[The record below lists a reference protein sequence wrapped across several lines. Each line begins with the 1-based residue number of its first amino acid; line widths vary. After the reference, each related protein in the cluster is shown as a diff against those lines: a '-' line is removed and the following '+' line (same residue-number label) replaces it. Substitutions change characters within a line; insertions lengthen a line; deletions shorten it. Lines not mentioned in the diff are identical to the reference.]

1 MIAANEAYGV
11 GNEDVFIGLSALSF
25 DMSVYD
31 MFGCFD
37 VGGTLVMVP
46 DVHGIEHIAEL
57 VENHGVTV
65 WQTVPSLM
73 QMYMTIRKEGQGS
86 SLRHILLGGD
96 FIPKQLARDILEL
109 LPKASFMS
117 VGGPTE
123 TSVFDIYYPVSEVKK
138 NGTAFLTDIR

>member
-1 MIAANEAYGV
+1 
-11 GNEDVFIGLSALSF
+11 
-25 DMSVYD
+25 
-31 MFGCFD
+31 
-37 VGGTLVMVP
+37 
-46 DVHGIEHIAEL
+46 
-57 VENHGVTV
+57 
-65 WQTVPSLM
+65 
-73 QMYMTIRKEGQGS
+73 MTIRKEGQGS

-138 NGTAFLTDIR
+138 EWNSIPYGYPLKNQQIYIMDAPGRELPNEVKGEICVGGMCLARGYVNMPELKPRSFFEHPEYGRNLPHRRLWNLQK